1 MSEFIRQDS
10 QTPAILTAANALGL
24 TSSPLPIRRGS
35 LTVRETPGPSAST
48 SSLNVS
54 TVGHCTASTL
64 SLAPHESANT
74 NTSPSITHP
83 GKVVS
88 CRIQAGI
95 GSPSVSQARSTLAE
109 DERWPSVVQALKGTI
124 RRMRAT
130 LASVP
135 SPDAGVQDFLRIN
148 LDMADLIEMWSSGHD
163 SDEIYAL
170 IQGVDDQYRAMMRCC
185 PTAQSLQRSIASIA
199 SDTNDLVTVLSNILS
214 ERSTKHAVSDRL
226 IVVTCFLRRVKEEP
240 SPDIPHRVSL
250 PPLTPLDIPI
260 PSGND

>member
-1 MSEFIRQDS
+1 MSEYIRQDS
-10 QTPAILTAANALGL
+10 QTPAILTSANALE
-24 TSSPLPIRRGS
+24 I
-35 LTVRETPGPSAST
+35 PGPSAST

-83 GKVVS
+83 GK
-88 CRIQAGI
+88 
-95 GSPSVSQARSTLAE
+95 ARSTLTE

-124 RRMRAT
+124 RR
-130 LASVP
+130 
-135 SPDAGVQDFLRIN
+135 VQNFLRIN

-170 IQGVDDQYRAMMRCC
+170 IEGVDDQYRAMMRCC

>member
-24 TSSPLPIRRGS
+24 TSSSLPIRRSS
-35 LTVRETPGPSAST
+35 LTVREAPGPSAST
-48 SSLNVS
+48 STLNVS
-54 TVGHCTASTL
+54 TVGHCTTSTL
-64 SLAPHESANT
+64 SLTPHESANT

-83 GKVVS
+83 GKVDS
-88 CRIQAGI
+88 CGIQAGI
-95 GSPSVSQARSTLAE
+95 GSSQAGSTLAE

-124 RRMRAT
+124 RHMRAT
-130 LASVP
+130 LASVT
-135 SPDAGVQDFLRIN
+135 SPDASVQNFLRIN

-170 IQGVDDQYRAMMRCC
+170 IQGVDDQYKAMMRCC

-199 SDTNDLVTVLSNILS
+199 CDTNDLVTVLSNILS

-250 PPLTPLDIPI
+250 PPLTPLDILI

>member
-1 MSEFIRQDS
+1 MSEYIRQDS
-10 QTPAILTAANALGL
+10 QTPAILTSANALGL

-35 LTVRETPGPSAST
+35 LTVPEIPGPSAST
-48 SSLNVS
+48 SSLDVS

-83 GKVVS
+83 GKVDS
-88 CRIQAGI
+88 CQD
-95 GSPSVSQARSTLAE
+95 PSWNWIPSQARSTLTE

-135 SPDAGVQDFLRIN
+135 SPDAGVQNFLRIN

-170 IQGVDDQYRAMMRCC
+170 IQGVDDQYRAMMRRY